1 MREEN
6 QYRIADLILR
16 YLETKA
22 SLEEITELKEWISLS
37 EENRIFF
44 QKMRNIWEM
53 TDPSTSQMNIDIQ
66 SALLKTK
73 VKAGIEPG
81 KTNVSTPKQIV
92 LYFQRIAAILFF
104 PILITLFTLMMNKKE
119 ESLTYYKASTPYGS
133 ISEII
138 LPDSSKVWLDAGSTL
153 EYPSQFINNT
163 RRVCMSGEAY
173 FEVHADKN
181 NPFIIQ
187 ADELEI
193 TATGTA
199 FNVASFTHS
208 MEQKITLISGK
219 VSVSQGKE
227 TKHLLPG
234 QQLTYQRNTKRMEIT
249 STDTFKYIAWK
260 DGIIAFRDDSLETI
274 LDRLEQVYK
283 VRFVM
288 KDLDIKQYT
297 YRATFKG
304 ENLDEI
310 INCMEEGAPIKF
322 RKRYNDFKQGDTLTI
337 EVSKK

>member
-1 MREEN
+1 
-6 QYRIADLILR
+6 
-16 YLETKA
+16 
-22 SLEEITELKEWISLS
+22 
-37 EENRIFF
+37 
-44 QKMRNIWEM
+44 MRNIWEM

-104 PILITLFTLMMNKKE
+104 PILITLFTPMMNKKE

-219 VSVSQGKE
+219 YLFHKAKKQN
-227 TKHLLPG
+227 
-234 QQLTYQRNTKRMEIT
+234 TYFLVN
-249 STDTFKYIAWK
+249 
-260 DGIIAFRDDSLETI
+260 
-274 LDRLEQVYK
+274 
-283 VRFVM
+283 
-288 KDLDIKQYT
+288 
-297 YRATFKG
+297 
-304 ENLDEI
+304 N
-310 INCMEEGAPIKF
+310 
-322 RKRYNDFKQGDTLTI
+322 
-337 EVSKK
+337 

>member
-6 QYRIADLILR
+6 QYRIAELILR

-288 KDLDIKQYT
+288 
-297 YRATFKG
+297 
-304 ENLDEI
+304 
-310 INCMEEGAPIKF
+310 
-322 RKRYNDFKQGDTLTI
+322 TI
-337 EVSKK
+337 VR

>member
-6 QYRIADLILR
+6 QYRIAELILR

-53 TDPSTSQMNIDIQ
+53 TDPSTSQKNINIQ

-104 PILITLFTLMMNKKE
+104 PILITLFTLKMNKKE
-119 ESLTYYKASTPYGS
+119 ESMTYYKASTPYGS

-249 STDTFKYIAWK
+249 STDTFKYTAWK

-322 RKRYNDFKQGDTLTI
+322 RKRFFVFKQVDFLTI

>member
-6 QYRIADLILR
+6 QYRIAELILR

-274 LDRLEQVYK
+274 LDRLE
-283 VRFVM
+283 
-288 KDLDIKQYT
+288 
-297 YRATFKG
+297 
-304 ENLDEI
+304 
-310 INCMEEGAPIKF
+310 
-322 RKRYNDFKQGDTLTI
+322 
-337 EVSKK
+337 

>member
-1 MREEN
+1 
-6 QYRIADLILR
+6 
-16 YLETKA
+16 
-22 SLEEITELKEWISLS
+22 
-37 EENRIFF
+37 
-44 QKMRNIWEM
+44 
-53 TDPSTSQMNIDIQ
+53 
-66 SALLKTK
+66 
-73 VKAGIEPG
+73 
-81 KTNVSTPKQIV
+81 
-92 LYFQRIAAILFF
+92 
-104 PILITLFTLMMNKKE
+104 MMNKKE

-322 RKRYNDFKQGDTLTI
+322 RKGITI
-337 EVSKK
+337 SSREIHLQ

>member
-6 QYRIADLILR
+6 QYRIAELILR

-249 STDTFKYIAWK
+249 STDTLK

>member
-6 QYRIADLILR
+6 QYRIAELILR

-304 ENLDEI
+304 ETLDEI
-310 INCMEEGAPIKF
+310 INCMEEGTPVKF
-322 RKRYNDFKQGDTLTI
+322 RKRDDNHKEGDTLII
-337 EVSKK
+337 EVNKD

>member
-6 QYRIADLILR
+6 QYRIAELILR

-53 TDPSTSQMNIDIQ
+53 TDPSTSQMNINIQ

-92 LYFQRIAAILFF
+92 LYFQRIAPILFF

-249 STDTFKYIAWK
+249 STDTFKYTAWK